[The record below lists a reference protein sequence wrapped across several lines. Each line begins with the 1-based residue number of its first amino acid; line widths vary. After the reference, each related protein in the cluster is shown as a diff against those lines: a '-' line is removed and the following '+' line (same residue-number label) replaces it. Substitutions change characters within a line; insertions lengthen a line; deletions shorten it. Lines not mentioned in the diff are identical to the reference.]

1 MPKSK
6 IDLSKLSLNLDGC
19 RFGDGLQNLRRPHES
34 PSPKQQSTESNH
46 QEDEHHNLESHY
58 INHEQITNK
67 HRHKPEPEILS
78 PLGTT
83 YRSQELSIGN
93 NFLRFKGSTFASC
106 ASSKDELEVLE
117 CIGRGGFSTVWK
129 ARRTTDEEEKY
140 YALKMFC
147 MQSHQRRRMLLRELK
162 LLCTAAGGG
171 GDSNSDTTHEDGGVF
186 GGNGGRE
193 CLVQLEGAFFDFD
206 EGAVTLVSNELLVSS
221 KRCLYALILE
231 LLIGYEIVI

>member
-1 MPKSK
+1 
-6 IDLSKLSLNLDGC
+6 
-19 RFGDGLQNLRRPHES
+19 
-34 PSPKQQSTESNH
+34 
-46 QEDEHHNLESHY
+46 
-58 INHEQITNK
+58 
-67 HRHKPEPEILS
+67 
-78 PLGTT
+78 
-83 YRSQELSIGN
+83 
-93 NFLRFKGSTFASC
+93 
-106 ASSKDELEVLE
+106 LEVLE